1 MKNKSIN
8 NDSHLIGLIKESI
21 IFETKKQSLAESL
34 LDKFRMF
41 ENKFKSFDNNTDKIG
56 FNTLIKQFEDFVNL
70 FQDDVRR
77 MARQSD
83 MFEQRNRRKLMEGS
97 KYIEEN
103 FPDYKKFLTRFLNCE
118 NSQQCLFLTNKFVD
132 ECQMFIRNVKKEL
145 TSNASVTSSSNQT
158 SDPSGTNV
166 VKISV
171 NNVLDFLNNKPIS
184 DVINILAEISKR
196 NIKPK
201 SLYLYLKNIIN
212 KYHKLLGNNINLK
225 KLGNNKVLLK
235 IKHPNANDL
244 ILDMK
249 DEVASK
255 A

>member
-21 IFETKKQSLAESL
+21 IFETKKRSLAESL

-56 FNTLIKQFEDFVNL
+56 FNTLINQFEDFINL

-83 MFEQRNRRKLMEGS
+83 MFEHRDRRKLMEGS

-103 FPDYKKFLTRFLNCE
+103 FPDYKKFVTRFLNCE
-118 NSQQCLFLTNKFVD
+118 NSQQCLFLTDKFFD

-145 TSNASVTSSSNQT
+145 TSNASSNRT
-158 SDPSGTNV
+158 SDLSGTNV

-184 DVINILAEISKR
+184 DVIDILAEISKK

-201 SLYLYLKNIIN
+201 SLYLYMKNIIN
-212 KYHKLLGNNINLK
+212 KYHKLLGDNINLK
-225 KLGNNKVLLK
+225 KLGNNKVLLQ

-249 DEVASK
+249 DEVANK